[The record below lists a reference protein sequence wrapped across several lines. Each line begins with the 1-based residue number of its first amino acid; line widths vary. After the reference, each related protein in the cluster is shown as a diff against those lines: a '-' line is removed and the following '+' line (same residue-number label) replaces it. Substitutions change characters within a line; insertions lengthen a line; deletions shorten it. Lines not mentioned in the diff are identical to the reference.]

1 MAINPKNLS
10 KRSLEINL
18 NSKLFQIYKNT
29 KYVSL
34 KCNTYFQVYE
44 ELLSKYINKEI
55 TFVEIGILH
64 GGSLYMWKEYF
75 GNKARI
81 IGIDLH
87 PNAKKLEKDGFEIFI
102 GSQSD
107 PNFWKKFFSKV
118 GNIDILLDDGGHEN
132 HQQIITMNEAIPYI
146 NDDGIIITE
155 DTHTSYFK
163 SFGNPSKYSFM
174 NYSKYLIDVVNSRFP
189 SNEIK
194 KNNEFRDKIYSISFF
209 ESMVAIK
216 IDSRKSIEN
225 TDLNNETRNLENIN
239 DLRNND
245 YFPNVSSFIN
255 NKFPKLKE
263 IPIIKKVIRKFFF
276 NHNIFIKIKNY
287 LILRKYFF

>member
-287 LILRKYFF
+287 LNLRKYFF

>member
-1 MAINPKNLS
+1 MAINPKNLY
-10 KRSLEINL
+10 KKSLEINS

-44 ELLSKYINKEI
+44 ELLSKYINKDI

-75 GNKARI
+75 GSKARI

-87 PNAKKLEKDGFEIFI
+87 PNAKKLEEDGFEIFI
-102 GSQSD
+102 GSQSNID
-107 PNFWKKFFSKV
+107 FWKNFFSKV

-132 HQQIITMNEAIPYI
+132 HQQIITMSEAIPHG

-163 SFGNPSKYSFM
+163 NFGNPSKYSFM

-194 KNNEFRDKIYSISFF
+194 KNNEFRNKIYSISFF

-225 TDLNNETRNLENIN
+225 TDLNNETKNLENIN

-245 YFPNVSSFIN
+245 YFPKASNFIN

-263 IPIIKKVIRKFFF
+263 IPIIKKIIRKFFF
-276 NHNIFIKIKNY
+276 NHNILIKIKNY
-287 LILRKYFF
+287 LNLRKYFF